1 MSNHFDHTAG
11 KAQSRWV
18 RVGVTE
24 EGSVKTFVYKER
36 SENDSSFLSGFLR
49 WVKPSSSSEIKEE
62 SK

>member
-1 MSNHFDHTAG
+1 MSNHFDRTAG

-18 RVGVTE
+18 RVGVSE
-24 EGSVKTFVYKER
+24 EGNVKTFVYKER

-49 WVKPSSSSEIKEE
+49 WAKPSSTSEIKEE